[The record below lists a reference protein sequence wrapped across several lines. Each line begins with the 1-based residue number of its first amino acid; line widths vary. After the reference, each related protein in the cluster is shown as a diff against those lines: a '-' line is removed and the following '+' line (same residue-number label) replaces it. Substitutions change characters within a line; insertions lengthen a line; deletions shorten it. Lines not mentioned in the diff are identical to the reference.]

1 VRGVCGTS
9 PAEAKAEKGCIV
21 RRSVVDWDRVDEL
34 RSKGWDWDRI
44 AKDPKVG
51 FHPDASVQDTG
62 RALRGL
68 YHRQRARD
76 RRREPPAAQ
85 VKKEAEARERRWN
98 LTRIGFLL
106 VPIFAIWFI
115 LAYVIPSPVGL
126 ILPAIPY
133 LALGLVVG
141 AFILIFGLWRS
152 SGPRW
157 SRTLRTT
164 LITGV
169 VLGLVISGIIALGGT
184 LFFGCP
190 YLPSAAS
197 GTSQP
202 QGWEAYSVSAW
213 HEGGHPVFYY
223 YGATWCPFCSAS
235 SWALWKAL
243 TEFQS
248 GFSGGVNGIPGTQFM
263 YSNPGDVYPSTP
275 EVVLSFASVSSP
287 AVSFQV
293 SEYYWTPTNGAST
306 DTVPST
312 GNCVQQAYVSAYAGG
327 SIPFVVING
336 QYVHGYGTP
345 AMAGSLVD
353 PNLLSSYAGSGA
365 TMVASDVLT
374 EIGSPW
380 SAVQPQAALI
390 CAFVLKSDGF
400 STVSA
405 FLSANPGL
413 NNPSKDQWTSS
424 MASYVD
430 ADLGSL
436 G

>member
-1 VRGVCGTS
+1 
-9 PAEAKAEKGCIV
+9 
-21 RRSVVDWDRVDEL
+21 VVDWDRVEDL

-44 AKDPKVG
+44 AADPKVG
-51 FHPDASVQDTG
+51 FHPDTSVTEPG

-68 YHRQRARD
+68 YHRQRSRSQ
-76 RRREPPAAQ
+76 RQETPTSRP
-85 VKKEAEARERRWN
+85 KKDAEVRERRWT
-98 LTRIGFLL
+98 LSRIGYLL
-106 VPIFAIWFI
+106 VPIFGIWAL
-115 LAYVIPSPVGL
+115 LAYLVPSPVGL

-141 AFILIFGLWRS
+141 AFILVFGLWRS

-157 SRTLRTT
+157 SKTFRTT

-169 VLGLVISGIIALGGT
+169 VLGLIISGMIALGGV

-190 YLPSAAS
+190 YLPTSAS

-202 QGWEAYSVSAW
+202 QQWTSYSVSPW
-213 HEGGHPVFYY
+213 HEGGLPVLYY

-248 GFSGGVNGIPGTQFM
+248 GFAGGVNGIPGTQLG

-275 EVVLSFASVSSP
+275 EVILSFASVSSP

-306 DTVPST
+306 DTVAATS
-312 GNCVQQAYVSAYAGG
+312 NCIQQAYVSAYSAGE
-327 SIPFVVING
+327 IPFVVING

-345 AMAGSLVD
+345 ALAGSLVD
-353 PNLLSSYAGSGA
+353 PSSLSGYAGSGA
-365 TMVASDVLT
+365 STVASDVLT
-374 EIGSPW
+374 ETGTPW
-380 SAVQPQAALI
+380 SVVQPQASLI
-390 CAFVLKSDGF
+390 CAFVIKSDGF

-413 NNPSKDQWTSS
+413 NNPGKDQWTSNMVS
-424 MASYVD
+424 LVS
-430 ADLGSL
+430 ADLASL